1 VFVTGT
7 HTISKVDATFPDFTF
22 LGCAPLRLWGGEQLV
37 LKDERARAPRPR
49 PMAAVDATL
58 EALETRCVR
67 ATFAVKASI
76 IHEVYAREVLWKEK
90 YRTFHRLVVARGKTV
105 YGYASPP
112 ARA

>member
-1 VFVTGT
+1 
-7 HTISKVDATFPDFTF
+7 
-22 LGCAPLRLWGGEQLV
+22 
-37 LKDERARAPRPR
+37 
-49 PMAAVDATL
+49 MAAVDATL
-58 EALETRCVR
+58 EALETRCVH

-90 YRTFHRLVVARGKTV
+90 YRTFHRYVVARGKTV